1 MLKDALIKDW
11 QYKLLA
17 LFMGTTLWFIHNF
30 GGKVPM
36 NIERYIEIFNQ
47 RDGYTYKLERKKVRL
62 KLSVMERFVSEE
74 MIENITVGI
83 DVKGLE
89 EGEYLLKVYVKN
101 VPLPFKLFP
110 HTGYS
115 FGSFQKTFS
124 IWIFSYAFQKEPYGL
139 FDLLFIY
146 WHGNIIPMEG
156 LEKRQRV
163 LLLSIK
169 GVAWLFDAFVILTLA
184 TVGIFLM
191 VWIVYEFY
199 LVMTGTLP
207 LERGGLSILGSVLIL
222 YAISELLSEEI
233 KHIKGGTVSIKAFVG
248 VALAA
253 VIRKVLI
260 LSLSPERF
268 MELITLSLVLF
279 SLGLVYWIIHK
290 VESSS

>member
-1 MLKDALIKDW
+1 
-11 QYKLLA
+11 
-17 LFMGTTLWFIHNF
+17 
-30 GGKVPM
+30 
-36 NIERYIEIFNQ
+36 
-47 RDGYTYKLERKKVRL
+47 
-62 KLSVMERFVSEE
+62 
-74 MIENITVGI
+74 
-83 DVKGLE
+83 
-89 EGEYLLKVYVKN
+89 
-101 VPLPFKLFP
+101 
-110 HTGYS
+110 
-115 FGSFQKTFS
+115 
-124 IWIFSYAFQKEPYGL
+124 
-139 FDLLFIY
+139 
-146 WHGNIIPMEG
+146 MEG

-199 LVMTGTLP
+199 LVIAGLLP

-233 KHIKGGTVSIKAFVG
+233 KHLKGGPVSIRAFVG

-260 LSLSPERF
+260 LSLSPERY
-268 MELITLSLVLF
+268 MELITLSAILL
-279 SLGLVYWIIHK
+279 SLGLVYWIIHR

>member
-1 MLKDALIKDW
+1 
-11 QYKLLA
+11 
-17 LFMGTTLWFIHNF
+17 
-30 GGKVPM
+30 
-36 NIERYIEIFNQ
+36 
-47 RDGYTYKLERKKVRL
+47 
-62 KLSVMERFVSEE
+62 
-74 MIENITVGI
+74 
-83 DVKGLE
+83 
-89 EGEYLLKVYVKN
+89 
-101 VPLPFKLFP
+101 
-110 HTGYS
+110 
-115 FGSFQKTFS
+115 
-124 IWIFSYAFQKEPYGL
+124 
-139 FDLLFIY
+139 
-146 WHGNIIPMEG
+146 MEG

-199 LVMTGTLP
+199 LVMTGALP

-290 VESSS
+290 VESSL

>member
-1 MLKDALIKDW
+1 
-11 QYKLLA
+11 
-17 LFMGTTLWFIHNF
+17 
-30 GGKVPM
+30 
-36 NIERYIEIFNQ
+36 
-47 RDGYTYKLERKKVRL
+47 
-62 KLSVMERFVSEE
+62 
-74 MIENITVGI
+74 
-83 DVKGLE
+83 
-89 EGEYLLKVYVKN
+89 
-101 VPLPFKLFP
+101 
-110 HTGYS
+110 
-115 FGSFQKTFS
+115 
-124 IWIFSYAFQKEPYGL
+124 
-139 FDLLFIY
+139 
-146 WHGNIIPMEG
+146 MEG

-199 LVMTGTLP
+199 LVMAGLLP

-233 KHIKGGTVSIKAFVG
+233 KHLKGGPVSIRAFVG

-260 LSLSPERF
+260 LSLSPERY
-268 MELITLSLVLF
+268 MELITLSAILL
-279 SLGLVYWIIHK
+279 SLGLVYWIIHR

>member
-1 MLKDALIKDW
+1 
-11 QYKLLA
+11 
-17 LFMGTTLWFIHNF
+17 
-30 GGKVPM
+30 
-36 NIERYIEIFNQ
+36 
-47 RDGYTYKLERKKVRL
+47 
-62 KLSVMERFVSEE
+62 
-74 MIENITVGI
+74 
-83 DVKGLE
+83 
-89 EGEYLLKVYVKN
+89 
-101 VPLPFKLFP
+101 
-110 HTGYS
+110 
-115 FGSFQKTFS
+115 
-124 IWIFSYAFQKEPYGL
+124 
-139 FDLLFIY
+139 
-146 WHGNIIPMEG
+146 MEG

>member
-1 MLKDALIKDW
+1 
-11 QYKLLA
+11 
-17 LFMGTTLWFIHNF
+17 
-30 GGKVPM
+30 
-36 NIERYIEIFNQ
+36 
-47 RDGYTYKLERKKVRL
+47 
-62 KLSVMERFVSEE
+62 
-74 MIENITVGI
+74 
-83 DVKGLE
+83 
-89 EGEYLLKVYVKN
+89 
-101 VPLPFKLFP
+101 
-110 HTGYS
+110 
-115 FGSFQKTFS
+115 
-124 IWIFSYAFQKEPYGL
+124 
-139 FDLLFIY
+139 
-146 WHGNIIPMEG
+146 MEG

-169 GVAWLFDAFVILTLA
+169 GVACLFDAFVILTLA

-199 LVMTGTLP
+199 LVMTGALP

-268 MELITLSLVLF
+268 MELIKLSLVLF

>member
-1 MLKDALIKDW
+1 
-11 QYKLLA
+11 
-17 LFMGTTLWFIHNF
+17 
-30 GGKVPM
+30 
-36 NIERYIEIFNQ
+36 
-47 RDGYTYKLERKKVRL
+47 
-62 KLSVMERFVSEE
+62 
-74 MIENITVGI
+74 
-83 DVKGLE
+83 
-89 EGEYLLKVYVKN
+89 
-101 VPLPFKLFP
+101 
-110 HTGYS
+110 
-115 FGSFQKTFS
+115 
-124 IWIFSYAFQKEPYGL
+124 
-139 FDLLFIY
+139 
-146 WHGNIIPMEG
+146 MEG

-191 VWIVYEFY
+191 VWIVYEY
-199 LVMTGTLP
+199 NLVMTGTLP